1 MASLGVSERPVHHSG
16 IHRSGESPLTLAND
30 LPDLLCQ
37 QGAVE
42 ISNRSRLENRIHG
55 EGALHAT
62 VRPFGILVMEVRA
75 HDAEGEVALHVLK
88 ELAAGEAASKSLLPR
103 DQERASEEC
112 ADGRA
117 RDSEP
122 IRVANRLR

>member
-1 MASLGVSERPVHHSG
+1 VHHSD
-16 IHRSGESPLTLAND
+16 IHRSCESPLTLAND

-37 QGAVE
+37 RGAVE

-55 EGALHAT
+55 QGTLHAA
-62 VRPFGILVMEVRA
+62 VRPFWVLVMEVRA
-75 HDAEGEVALHVLK
+75 HDTESEVALHVLK
-88 ELAAGEAASKSLLPR
+88 ERVAPEAASKGFLPR
-103 DQERASEEC
+103 EQERTSEEC

-122 IRVANRLR
+122 TRVANRLR